1 MLLLLPEEEPLVPS
15 PEELPLLGSE
25 VRSCELLS
33 PGSELLPEVLP
44 PGVYRLPPVAEPAL
58 KP

>member
-1 MLLLLPEEEPLVPS
+1 MLLPLPEEEPLVPS

-25 VRSCELLS
+25 LLS
-33 PGSELLPEVLP
+33 FGLLSTGSELLPEVLP

-58 KP
+58 RP